1 MNKTFASLGINASLV
16 EALTNQHITEPTAVQ
31 EQAVP
36 AALKGHNLLVQAQ
49 TGTGKTLAFLLP
61 IFQGIK
67 KDVSMTQALIMAP
80 TRELSEQLATVADS
94 FTPVTGLDILNLIG
108 GKTIENQLQ
117 KLHRRPQVIIGT
129 PGRLL
134 DHCRRNSLDL
144 SGVHYVVVDE
154 ADQMLQSGFLS
165 EVDELI
171 GMTPKKRQLL
181 FFSATIPDKVRSLA
195 KKHMDRP
202 LSLTV
207 REGETVTLENIEQRI
222 YMMSEDRKFEKLCDM
237 LTEFNPYLAVVFC
250 NTKDRTK
257 KLASDLIA
265 RGFNVAELQGD
276 MSQGRRN
283 QVMRDFAKA
292 KTQILVAS
300 DIAARGID
308 IEGISHVF
316 SYDVP
321 GDTDYYIHRI
331 GRTGRAGSSG
341 LSVMFATGADEDK
354 IRRIEHTIQATIT
367 KYTANGKIKTVGAN
381 KATKK
386 KRVYKDTR
394 PASTYQ
400 ATKKKVHKTKHKG
413 ADHRR
418 RK

>member
-67 KDVSMTQALIMAP
+67 KDASMTQALIMAP

-181 FFSATIPDKVRSLA
+181 FFSATIPD
-195 KKHMDRP
+195 
-202 LSLTV
+202 
-207 REGETVTLENIEQRI
+207 
-222 YMMSEDRKFEKLCDM
+222 
-237 LTEFNPYLAVVFC
+237 
-250 NTKDRTK
+250 
-257 KLASDLIA
+257 
-265 RGFNVAELQGD
+265 
-276 MSQGRRN
+276 
-283 QVMRDFAKA
+283 
-292 KTQILVAS
+292 
-300 DIAARGID
+300 
-308 IEGISHVF
+308 
-316 SYDVP
+316 
-321 GDTDYYIHRI
+321 
-331 GRTGRAGSSG
+331 
-341 LSVMFATGADEDK
+341 
-354 IRRIEHTIQATIT
+354 
-367 KYTANGKIKTVGAN
+367 
-381 KATKK
+381 
-386 KRVYKDTR
+386 
-394 PASTYQ
+394 
-400 ATKKKVHKTKHKG
+400 
-413 ADHRR
+413 
-418 RK
+418 

>member
-1 MNKTFASLGINASLV
+1 
-16 EALTNQHITEPTAVQ
+16 
-31 EQAVP
+31 
-36 AALKGHNLLVQAQ
+36 
-49 TGTGKTLAFLLP
+49 
-61 IFQGIK
+61 
-67 KDVSMTQALIMAP
+67 MTQALIMAP

-195 KKHMDRP
+195 KKHMYRP

-257 KLASDLIA
+257 KLAGDLIA
-265 RGFNVAELQGD
+265 RGFNVA
-276 MSQGRRN
+276 
-283 QVMRDFAKA
+283 
-292 KTQILVAS
+292 
-300 DIAARGID
+300 
-308 IEGISHVF
+308 
-316 SYDVP
+316 
-321 GDTDYYIHRI
+321 
-331 GRTGRAGSSG
+331 
-341 LSVMFATGADEDK
+341 
-354 IRRIEHTIQATIT
+354 
-367 KYTANGKIKTVGAN
+367 
-381 KATKK
+381 
-386 KRVYKDTR
+386 
-394 PASTYQ
+394 
-400 ATKKKVHKTKHKG
+400 
-413 ADHRR
+413 
-418 RK
+418 

>member
-67 KDVSMTQALIMAP
+67 KDASMTQALIMAP

-257 KLASDLIA
+257 KLAGDLI
-265 RGFNVAELQGD
+265 GYV
-276 MSQGRRN
+276 S
-283 QVMRDFAKA
+283 
-292 KTQILVAS
+292 
-300 DIAARGID
+300 
-308 IEGISHVF
+308 
-316 SYDVP
+316 
-321 GDTDYYIHRI
+321 
-331 GRTGRAGSSG
+331 RA
-341 LSVMFATGADEDK
+341 
-354 IRRIEHTIQATIT
+354 
-367 KYTANGKIKTVGAN
+367 
-381 KATKK
+381 
-386 KRVYKDTR
+386 
-394 PASTYQ
+394 P
-400 ATKKKVHKTKHKG
+400 
-413 ADHRR
+413 
-418 RK
+418 

>member
-67 KDVSMTQALIMAP
+67 KDASMTQALIMAP

-257 KLASDLIA
+257 KLAGDLIA

-381 KATKK
+381 KAPKK
-386 KRVYKDTR
+386 KR
-394 PASTYQ
+394 